1 MAVGRPKMEIDYK
14 LVEDLGSI
22 MCTMNEIASILGCST
37 SKLEKDE
44 EFMRVYKKALDN
56 GKMSLRRQQYQLA
69 MKGNCTMLI
78 WLGRQY
84 LGQTDKVES
93 EVDEDTNKT
102 IEVKIIK
109 PSEEDKERL
118 KKLEDEICNGD
129 GNSGGI

>member
-1 MAVGRPKMEIDYK
+1 MARPRFEIDWDLVNK
-14 LVEDLGSI
+14 LGHI
-22 MCTMNEIASILGCST
+22 MCTVKEIASILGCSS

-44 EFMRVYKKALDN
+44 EFMQVYKKALDE

-93 EVDEDTNKT
+93 EVEEDTNKT

>member
-1 MAVGRPKMEIDYK
+1 MAAGRPKMEIDYK

-93 EVDEDTNKT
+93 EGEEDTNKT

-118 KKLEDEICNGD
+118 RKLEDEICNGD

>member
-1 MAVGRPKMEIDYK
+1 MAAGRPKMEIDYK

>member
-1 MAVGRPKMEIDYK
+1 MAVGRPKMEIDYR

-93 EVDEDTNKT
+93 EVEEDTNKT

>member
-1 MAVGRPKMEIDYK
+1 MAAGRPKTAIDYG

-93 EVDEDTNKT
+93 EVEEDTNKT

-118 KKLEDEICNGD
+118 KKLEDEIYNGD
-129 GNSGGI
+129 GNS

>member
-1 MAVGRPKMEIDYK
+1 MAGRPRFEIDWDLVNK
-14 LVEDLGSI
+14 LGHI
-22 MCTMNEIASILGCST
+22 MCTMPEIASILGCSLNR
-37 SKLEKDE
+37 LERDE
-44 EFMRVYKKALDN
+44 EFIRVYKKALEE

-84 LGQTDKVES
+84 LGQTDKVDN
-93 EVDEDTNKT
+93 VVNEDTNKT

-109 PSEEDKERL
+109 PSEDDKERL
-118 KKLEDEICNGD
+118 RKLEDEICNGD